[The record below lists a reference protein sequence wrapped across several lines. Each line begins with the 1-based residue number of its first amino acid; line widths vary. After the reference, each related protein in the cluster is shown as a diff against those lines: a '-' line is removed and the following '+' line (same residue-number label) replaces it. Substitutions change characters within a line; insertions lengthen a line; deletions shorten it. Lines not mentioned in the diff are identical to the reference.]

1 MMREQWWYKTRIM
14 NSSYDLWLALYKL
27 DLLKDS
33 PPYWWPNVGEFEVL
47 VGAILTQQTK
57 WENVQTALNNLQSA
71 NLLSLESLANEPIMI
86 IEEAIRPSGYYRK
99 KTKTL
104 RALCTAILEEFGDFT
119 CFKAQVNRA
128 WLLSQKGIGFESA
141 DAILCYACER
151 EVMVVDNYTNKLLK
165 SLNYDFESYDDLQE
179 WLVLG
184 IEMHFD
190 KISEHYK
197 GEISLFT
204 IFSRLHG
211 KIVEYSKRVNTDRER
226 FVDILNL
233 E

>member
-1 MMREQWWYKTRIM
+1 M
-14 NSSYDLWLALYKL
+14 NSSYDLWLALYEL

-33 PPYWWPNVGEFEVL
+33 PPFWWPNVGEFEVV

-57 WENVQTALNNLQSA
+57 WENVQKALANLQA
-71 NLLSLESLANEPIMI
+71 IDLLSLESLSCKPIMI

-104 RALCTAILEEFGDFT
+104 QLLCQAILDDFGDFDT
-119 CFKAQVNRA
+119 FKEQVTRA
-128 WLLSQKGIGFESA
+128 WLISQKGVGLESA
-141 DAILCYACER
+141 DAILCYACKR

-165 SLNYDFESYDDLQE
+165 SLNYDFESYDALQE

-184 IEMHFD
+184 IEMHID
-190 KISEHYK
+190 KIREYYK
-197 GEISLFT
+197 EDISLFT

-211 KIVEYSKRVNTDRER
+211 KIVEYSKRSKTDKER
-226 FVDILNL
+226 FVNILNL
-233 E
+233 N

>member
-1 MMREQWWYKTRIM
+1 MMMREQRWYKKRIM

-33 PPYWWPNVGEFEVL
+33 PPFWWPNVGEFEVL

-57 WENVQTALNNLQSA
+57 WENVQKALENLQSA
-71 NLLSLESLANEPIMI
+71 NLLSLESLASEPIMI
-86 IEEAIRPSGYYRK
+86 VEESIKPSGYYRK
-99 KTKTL
+99 KAKTL
-104 RALCTAILEEFGDFT
+104 SLLCQAILEDYGDFE
-119 CFKAQVNRA
+119 CFKAHVNRE
-128 WLLSQKGIGFESA
+128 WLLSQKGIGLESA

-165 SLNYDFESYDDLQE
+165 SLNYEFESYDALQE

-190 KISEHYK
+190 KISEYYK
-197 GEISLFT
+197 EEISLFT

-211 KIVEYSKRVNTDRER
+211 KIVQYSRDRPKEKGKI
-226 FVDILNL
+226 VLD
-233 E
+233 